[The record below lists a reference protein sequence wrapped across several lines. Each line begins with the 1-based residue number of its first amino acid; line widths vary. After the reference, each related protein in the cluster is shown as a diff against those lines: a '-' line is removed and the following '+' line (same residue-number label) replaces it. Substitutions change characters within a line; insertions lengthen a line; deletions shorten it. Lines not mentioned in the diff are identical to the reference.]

1 MFQRDANTFLCGE
14 HHFEAEEFPATDRQP
29 ISSRASATKRMPPT
43 PSMTPGTQQLLNLV
57 ATKPR
62 VEEPSTQNHKR
73 KKVDKSRNSLKLIDE
88 MHEVSPRTQA
98 AAEVA
103 AKYAVMSLNNFS
115 IGTTASI
122 NSVDLLNKM
131 LETRSDANLMIN
143 GNLDVG
149 GEATGPRPRYWTE
162 EEDDMLQKAVEQ
174 YGAKNWKTIA
184 AFVPGRTHVQCLQR
198 WNKVLKPGLRKGIWT
213 EDENNILLEFV
224 REMEPNVDWAEISNR
239 IPGRSAKQCRERWTF
254 NLDPNI
260 NKVCRLISLF
270 FVSLTFE
277 FRMTGL
283 KRKTKFCR
291 KNKMFWVIS
300 GLRYLKSF
308 LGGLKMQSKHDSK
321 VSYELKSENGVQG
334 TFFQF
339 I

>member
-131 LETRSDANLMIN
+131 LEASVVA
-143 GNLDVG
+143 
-149 GEATGPRPRYWTE
+149 AA
-162 EEDDMLQKAVEQ
+162 EDGHPAAPLASRTHLCSNCGVVEGSCGVALKPCSRCMAVMYCGKDCQ
-174 YGAKNWKTIA
+174 AQHWKTGGHRA
-184 AFVPGRTHVQCLQR
+184 A
-198 WNKVLKPGLRKGIWT
+198 
-213 EDENNILLEFV
+213 
-224 REMEPNVDWAEISNR
+224 
-239 IPGRSAKQCRERWTF
+239 
-254 NLDPNI
+254 
-260 NKVCRLISLF
+260 
-270 FVSLTFE
+270 
-277 FRMTGL
+277 
-283 KRKTKFCR
+283 CR
-291 KNKMFWVIS
+291 KF
-300 GLRYLKSF
+300 
-308 LGGLKMQSKHDSK
+308 
-321 VSYELKSENGVQG
+321 E
-334 TFFQF
+334 
-339 I
+339 